1 MRNVRQAQMYDK
13 QQYSLTEP
21 FYLKNERR
29 NVSMD
34 KVQLEERV
42 KELNQLL
49 HDTGYAYYVLDK
61 PLVPDAV
68 YDQYLQ
74 ELIDIESEFPDL
86 IYPDS
91 PTQRVGGTILQ
102 GFNKVAHTHP
112 MLSLSNAF
120 GREDLDDFDRRI
132 RASIGDDFSYVC
144 ELKIDGLAISLTYEN
159 GVFVR
164 GATRGDGRVGEDI
177 TENLKTIRSIPLRL
191 KKPVTIELRGEA
203 YMPKKSF
210 IALNEFRVEQ
220 EEEKFANPRNAAAGS
235 LRQLDP
241 KIAASRNLAIF
252 VYGIGGDGEAYQ
264 LDSHAEALDYLD
276 ELGFQTNNER
286 KTCHSIDEVQAYIEK
301 WTTKR
306 PDLAYEIDGIVIKV
320 NRYVHQQELGFTAK
334 SPRWATAYKFPA
346 EEVVTTLLDIELTVG
361 RTGALTPTAILEPVK
376 VAGTTVGRASLH
388 NEDLIRDKDIRI
400 GDTVIIR
407 KAGDIIP
414 EVVAVVMEARKE
426 DLPVYKMPTHCPV
439 CESELVR
446 IEGEVALRCVNPQCP
461 AQITE
466 GLIHF
471 VSRNA
476 MNIDGL
482 GEKVVEQ
489 LFREGLIHDVS
500 DLFTLTKDQLIQLDR
515 MGDKSATNLV
525 AAIEASKQNSM
536 ERVLFGLGIRHVGEK
551 AAKIL
556 SEELGDMKT
565 LAQATPEQLITIH
578 EIGDKMADSVVRYF
592 DNEEVQELIKRLED
606 LGVNLSY
613 TGKKVDLSNLNHVLT
628 GKTVV
633 LTGKLEQLTR
643 QEAKE
648 KIELVGG
655 TVAGSVSKKTDIV
668 IAGEDAGSKLDK
680 AQTLGIPVWDE
691 NRLIEELN

>member
-1 MRNVRQAQMYDK
+1 
-13 QQYSLTEP
+13 
-21 FYLKNERR
+21 
-29 NVSMD
+29 MD

-49 HDTGYAYYVLDK
+49 HDTGYAYYVLDQ

-74 ELIDIESEFPDL
+74 ELIAIESEFPDL

-91 PTQRVGGTILQ
+91 PTQRVGGIILQ
-102 GFNKVAHTHP
+102 GFNKVSHTHP

-210 IALNEFRVEQ
+210 IALNEFRVAH
-220 EEEKFANPRNAAAGS
+220 EEEQFANPRNAAAGS

-276 ELGFQTNNER
+276 ELGFQTNKER

-301 WTTKR
+301 WTAKR
-306 PDLAYEIDGIVIKV
+306 PHLAYEIDGIVIKV

-388 NEDLIRDKDIRI
+388 NEDLIREKDIRI

-414 EVVAVVMEARKE
+414 EVVAVVLEARKE
-426 DLPVYKMPTHCPV
+426 DLPEYKMPTHCPV

-515 MGDKSATNLV
+515 MGDKSATNLI

-565 LAQATPEQLITIH
+565 LAQATPDHLITIH

-643 QEAKE
+643 QEVKE

-680 AQTLGIPVWDE
+680 ARTLGIPVWDE

>member
-1 MRNVRQAQMYDK
+1 
-13 QQYSLTEP
+13 
-21 FYLKNERR
+21 
-29 NVSMD
+29 MD

-49 HDTGYAYYVLDK
+49 HDTGYAYYVLDQ

-74 ELIDIESEFPDL
+74 ELISIESEFPDL

-144 ELKIDGLAISLTYEN
+144 ELKIDGLATSLTYEK

-164 GATRGDGRVGEDI
+164 GATRGDGVVGEDI

-210 IALNEFRVEQ
+210 IALNEFRVEN

-276 ELGFQTNNER
+276 ELGFQTNKER

-306 PDLAYEIDGIVIKV
+306 PDLAYEIDGIVIKI

-426 DLPVYKMPTHCPV
+426 DLPEYKMPTHCPV

-500 DLFTLTKDQLIQLDR
+500 DLFTLTKAQLIQLDR

-565 LAQATPEQLITIH
+565 LAQATAEQLINIH

-592 DNEEVQELIKRLED
+592 ANEEVQELIMRLEN

-613 TGKKVDLSNLNHVLT
+613 TGKKIDLSNLNHVLT

>member
-1 MRNVRQAQMYDK
+1 
-13 QQYSLTEP
+13 
-21 FYLKNERR
+21 
-29 NVSMD
+29 MD

-42 KELNQLL
+42 KELNRLL
-49 HDTGYAYYVLDK
+49 HDTGYAYYVLDQ

-68 YDQYLQ
+68 YDQYLK
-74 ELIDIESEFPDL
+74 ELIEIETEYPDL
-86 IYPDS
+86 IFPDS

-102 GFNKVAHTHP
+102 GFQKVTHTFP

-144 ELKIDGLAISLTYEN
+144 ELKIDGLAISLSYEN
-159 GVFVR
+159 GLFVR
-164 GATRGDGRVGEDI
+164 GATRGDGRIGEDI
-177 TENLKTIRSIPLRL
+177 TENLKTIRAIPLRL
-191 KKPVTIELRGEA
+191 KKPITLEVRGEA

-210 IALNEFRVEQ
+210 LALNEQRKAN

-241 KIAASRNLAIF
+241 KIAASRNLSIF
-252 VYGIGGDGEAYQ
+252 VYSIGGDGEAYQ
-264 LDSHAEALDYLD
+264 LDGHDQALDYLD
-276 ELGFQTNNER
+276 ELGFQTNKER
-286 KTCHSIDEVQAYIEK
+286 QTCHSIDEVQAYIEK
-301 WTTKR
+301 WTDER
-306 PDLAYEIDGIVIKV
+306 PNLPYEIDGIVIKV
-320 NRYVHQQELGFTAK
+320 NRYLHQQELGFTAK

-346 EEVVTTLLDIELTVG
+346 EEVVTKLLNIELTVG
-361 RTGALTPTAILEPVK
+361 RTGVLTPTAILEPVL

-388 NEDLIRDKDIRI
+388 NEDLIREKDIRI

-414 EVVAVVMEARKE
+414 EVVAVVMAERKE
-426 DLPVYKMPTHCPV
+426 ELPVFEMPTHCPV
-439 CESELVR
+439 CESELIR

-466 GLIHF
+466 GIIHF

-489 LFREGLIHDVS
+489 LFREGLIKDVS
-500 DLFTLTKDQLIQLDR
+500 DLYTLTIEQLIRLER

-556 SEELGDMKT
+556 SEEFGDMKQ
-565 LAQATPEQLITIH
+565 LAQATPEQLVAIH
-578 EIGDKMADSVVRYF
+578 EIGGKMADSVVSYF
-592 DNEEVQELIKRLED
+592 DTDEVRELMEKLES
-606 LGVNLSY
+606 LGVNLTY
-613 TGKKVDLSNLNHVLT
+613 TGKKVDLSNLNHALT

-648 KIELVGG
+648 KIEQLGG
-655 TVAGSVSKKTDIV
+655 TIAGSVSKKTDLV
-668 IAGEDAGSKLDK
+668 IAGEDAGSKLEK
-680 AQTLGIPVWDE
+680 ARTLGIPVWDE
-691 NRLIEELN
+691 ERLIEELK